1 MLICTLAEYKAN
13 KALLDSIK
21 YFDGDT
27 MPRA

>member
-1 MLICTLAEYKAN
+1 MLICTWDEYQAN
-13 KALLDSIK
+13 RTLLDSIE